1 MKVIRTILFVINI
14 ILAIGLLL
22 TTLAPVVAPSE
33 SILPSLLA
41 FGYLPML
48 AVNVLMVVVWLI
60 MGKWHFLLSAAA
72 IAARW
77 SFVGLF
83 MQVGGTSTIPDRED
97 HPQMV
102 TLMSY
107 NLHNLKGPEI
117 QPDISDNY
125 ALQFLDLVREYQ
137 PDIMCLQE
145 YQSPG
150 KMCLT
155 DSLVLLGYNHYN
167 GAHGSSTSPS
177 GTTVFSRIP
186 ITYVKKIDQQKLL
199 VELMLN
205 DKLFRVCCIHMDSYA
220 FDGADLEEIEKLRH
234 GKMENLNDSTLRK
247 HRTLDKVKETILKH
261 ESEWQEKIKPVI
273 TESTVPILLAGDFN
287 DIPSS
292 WLYAQVSKHLDDTY
306 RDKGFGMCHT
316 YSGGS
321 EHWLPLGHNWLP
333 QFRID
338 MVFHSKEFRTLSYK
352 RLKAPLSDHYPV
364 ITSLELT
371 Q

>member
-107 NLHNLKGPEI
+107 NLHNLKGP
-117 QPDISDNY
+117 D
-125 ALQFLDLVREYQ
+125 
-137 PDIMCLQE
+137 
-145 YQSPG
+145 
-150 KMCLT
+150 
-155 DSLVLLGYNHYN
+155 
-167 GAHGSSTSPS
+167 
-177 GTTVFSRIP
+177 TT
-186 ITYVKKIDQQKLL
+186 IT
-199 VELMLN
+199 M
-205 DKLFRVCCIHMDSYA
+205 A
-220 FDGADLEEIEKLRH
+220 
-234 GKMENLNDSTLRK
+234 
-247 HRTLDKVKETILKH
+247 
-261 ESEWQEKIKPVI
+261 P
-273 TESTVPILLAGDFN
+273 
-287 DIPSS
+287 
-292 WLYAQVSKHLDDTY
+292 
-306 RDKGFGMCHT
+306 
-316 YSGGS
+316 
-321 EHWLPLGHNWLP
+321 
-333 QFRID
+333 
-338 MVFHSKEFRTLSYK
+338 MVQ
-352 RLKAPLSDHYPV
+352 APLLRGRRCSHVYLSP
-364 ITSLELT
+364 TSKR
-371 Q
+371 

>member
-1 MKVIRTILFVINI
+1 MKVIRAILFVINI

-22 TTLAPVVAPSE
+22 TTLAPGVAPSQ

-48 AVNVLMVVVWLI
+48 AANVLMVVIWLI
-60 MGKWHFLLSAAA
+60 MGKWQFLLSAAA
-72 IAARW
+72 IAIRW
-77 SFVGLF
+77 GFVGLF
-83 MQVGGTSTIPDRED
+83 MQVGGTSAIPDREE
-97 HPQMV
+97 HPQMI

-125 ALQFLDLVREYQ
+125 ALQFLDIVREYQ

-145 YQSPG
+145 YQSPS
-150 KMCLT
+150 KMHLT
-155 DSLVLLGYNHYN
+155 DSLILLGYNHYN

-177 GTTVFSRIP
+177 GTVVFSRLP

-199 VELMLN
+199 VEMMLN
-205 DKLFRVCCIHMDSYA
+205 DRLFRVCCI
-220 FDGADLEEIEKLRH
+220 LEEIEKLRH
-234 GKMENLNDSTLRK
+234 GKVENINDSTLRK

-261 ESEWQEKIKPVI
+261 ESEWQEKLKPVI
-273 TESTVPILLAGDFN
+273 TESTVPVLLAGDFN

-292 WLYAQVSKHLDDTY
+292 WLYAQVSEHLDDTY

-316 YSGGS
+316 YRGGS
-321 EHWLPLGHNWLP
+321 EHWLPFGHNWLP

-352 RLKAPLSDHYPV
+352 RLKTSLSDHYPV

>member
-22 TTLAPVVAPSE
+22 TTLAPVVAPSR

-48 AVNVLMVVVWLI
+48 AANILMAVMWLV
-60 MGKWHFLLSAAA
+60 MGKWHFLLSAAT
-72 IAARW
+72 IALRW
-77 SFVGLF
+77 GFVGLF
-83 MQVGGTSTIPDRED
+83 LQVGGASTIPDRDE

-107 NLHNLKGPEI
+107 NLHNLKGPKI
-117 QPDISDNY
+117 QPDNSDIY

-137 PDIMCLQE
+137 PDILCLQE

-150 KMCLT
+150 KMHLT
-155 DSLVLLGYNHYN
+155 DSLVTLGYNHFN
-167 GAHGSSTSPS
+167 GAHGSSSAPS
-177 GTTVFSRIP
+177 GTVVFSRLP
-186 ITYVKKIDQQKLL
+186 ITYVKKIDHSKLL

-205 DKLFRVCCIHMDSYA
+205 DRLFRLCSIHMDSYA
-220 FDGADLEEIEKLRH
+220 FDNTDFEEIEQMRH
-234 GKMENLNDSTLRK
+234 GKMESFQDTSK
-247 HRTLDKVKETILKH
+247 HKRTMAKIKETILKH
-261 ESEWQEKIKPVI
+261 ESEWQEKLKPVI

-306 RDKGFGMCHT
+306 RDKGFGICHT
-316 YSGGS
+316 YNGGN
-321 EHWLPLGHNWLP
+321 EHLLPLGHNWLP
-333 QFRID
+333 RFRID
-338 MVFHSKEFRTLSYK
+338 MVFHSDEFHTLSYK
-352 RLKAPLSDHYPV
+352 RLKTQLSDHYPV
-364 ITSLELT
+364 ITSLELV